1 MIDYGFGVTL
11 GPLSDLNLNLYYKW
25 RNDYL
30 IYKWCRQYE
39 PLTWKAHVDWFNALS
54 SRDDVKMWE
63 IRDGGEPIGVCGLTD
78 INYINSRAEFS
89 LYICSDAHGCGLGKK
104 ALLTLLAHGFL
115 AINLNRIWGETF
127 DGNPAAKVFEKIGM
141 TNEGRR
147 IDFYYRRGRYIDAML
162 YSIGRKEFLATYQPT
177 NHK

>member
-1 MIDYGFGVTL
+1 MINYGFGVTL
-11 GPLSDLNLNLYYKW
+11 GPLSEDRLELYYKW

-39 PLTWKAHVDWFNALS
+39 PLTWRKHIDWFNSLPG
-54 SRDDVKMWE
+54 RDDIKMWE
-63 IRDGGEPIGVCGLTD
+63 IRDVGGPIGVCGLTD
-78 INYINSRAEFS
+78 INHINSRAEFS
-89 LYICSDAHGCGLGKK
+89 LYTQSSSHGSGVGKK

-127 DGNPAAKVFEKIGM
+127 SGNPASCIFEKVGM

-147 IDFYYRRGRYIDAML
+147 IDFYYRRGRYIDALL
-162 YSIGRKEFLATYQPT
+162 YSIGRKDFLENYTIPSDT
-177 NHK
+177 